1 MEYLLKASVVI
12 AIFYLCFHLLL
23 KKETFFNQNR
33 WFLLIGIIIA
43 LIFPFLVIPVQ
54 ITIEPII
61 ATDNT
66 FVITDN
72 SFSTLPVSTPE
83 ASFEWQ
89 SLLPIIY
96 SIGFLIFTIQFL
108 LQFGS
113 LIWLLLKN
121 PKNKDGIYTYVIVN
135 NKISPFS
142 FFKWIVYNPE
152 SFTQSELDLMMTHE
166 KVHASQL
173 HSIDILL
180 IQLACSIF
188 WFNPF
193 IWFYRREVRQN
204 LEYIADSKTQASIN
218 NQKEYQRLLLKTSV
232 ANHNISFSNNFYNSS
247 IKKRILM
254 LKQSKSDKQR
264 QWKYFLIL
272 PLLAGLLMSMNT
284 ETIYVETNETD
295 AILKSKIITEEDENL
310 KHIELINNSNTIE
323 LVVTKNTT
331 NRELSSMT
339 SAIEEKGG
347 TLVFSQIQRNA
358 NNEITNLFLKLN
370 NHSYGGGNLK
380 NGIDA
385 FIIYKEFFDLGG
397 GFVGRING
405 ATLHFDDKD
414 NIHNKKATSAL
425 KKRAYKAIIKSGIQ
439 TIDVLQ
445 PQKKLKETPSTKQE
459 NIKITFSKEITN
471 KQLDAIRKELQSNG
485 IEMTINKI
493 KRNNDGLVSILN
505 IDFKTKNGS
514 TNYSIK
520 DTKGIK
526 PFYFEMKTDGSFG
539 VATIEQEKNITN
551 SESSNNTITKDS
563 IYTDANSNT
572 SAKTNKNNRNS
583 VKYSSDNIQPL
594 IIVDDKEISKED
606 LKNIKANQIEG
617 LIVLKDEK
625 AIKKYGKK
633 GKHGIIE
640 ITLKDEKDLDDN
652 ISTKNNNEKSE
663 SAEMTN
669 ISFTSNEDSN
679 KNGYIAYIS
688 MDTTDD
694 VLENHKTNLSKQG
707 ITIKYTKIKRNKAGE
722 ITTLKI
728 NLKDNKGAESNASWK
743 SNQGIP
749 KVEFGIANGSLVASS
764 LD

>member
-193 IWFYRREVRQN
+193 IWFYRKEVRQN

-254 LKQSKSDKQR
+254 LKQSKSNKQR
-264 QWKYFLIL
+264 QWKYLLIL

-284 ETIYVETNETD
+284 ETIYIETNETD
-295 AILKSKIITEEDENL
+295 AILKSSITTEKDVNV

-331 NRELSSMT
+331 NRELASMT

-370 NHSYGGGNLK
+370 NHSYGGGNSK

-445 PQKKLKETPSTKQE
+445 PQKNLKETPSTKQE
-459 NIKITFSKEITN
+459 NIKIIFSKEITN

-493 KRNNDGLVSILN
+493 KRNNDGLVSVLN

-539 VATIEQEKNITN
+539 VAAIEQEKNITN
-551 SESSNNTITKDS
+551 SESINNAITKDS

-572 SAKTNKNNRNS
+572 SAKTNKNKRNS

-606 LKNIKANQIEG
+606 LKNIKANQIEN
-617 LIVLKDEK
+617 LVVLKDEK
-625 AIKKYGKK
+625 AIKKYGEK

-707 ITIKYTKIKRNKAGE
+707 ITIKYTKIKRNNAGE

-728 NLKDNKGAESNASWK
+728 NLKDNKGGESNASWK

-764 LD
+764 HD